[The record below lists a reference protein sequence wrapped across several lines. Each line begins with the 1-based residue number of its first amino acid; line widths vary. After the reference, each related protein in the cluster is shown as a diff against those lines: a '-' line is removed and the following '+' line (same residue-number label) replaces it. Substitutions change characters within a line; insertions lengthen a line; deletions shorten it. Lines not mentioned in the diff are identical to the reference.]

1 MLAHL
6 HRRQSKMQQK
16 GTGVS
21 ITINLIKHVH
31 SYTLDIHAFAQN
43 AVPWNNRHI
52 THISIQENK
61 NIYKICNR
69 FFVQT
74 ISETLLNENYLWRDD
89 ILTQQ

>member
-1 MLAHL
+1 
-6 HRRQSKMQQK
+6 MQEK

-52 THISIQENK
+52 AHIRKENK
-61 NIYKICNR
+61 NIVYKICNR
-69 FFVQT
+69 FFFQA
-74 ISETLLNENYLWRDD
+74 ISETLLNENYLYSRW
-89 ILTQQ
+89 